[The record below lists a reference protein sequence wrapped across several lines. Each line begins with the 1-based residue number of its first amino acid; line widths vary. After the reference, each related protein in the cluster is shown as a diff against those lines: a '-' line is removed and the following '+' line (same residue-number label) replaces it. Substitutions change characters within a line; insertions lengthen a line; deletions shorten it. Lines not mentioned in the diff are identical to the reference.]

1 MEVLGLQRKFI
12 MKTSKGDS
20 PLEDLDG
27 NWSPERIKGHYASLY
42 PELTNAK
49 TEDRGIVDGFHEIA
63 FKTIAGTKG

>member
-12 MKTSKGDS
+12 LNTSKGDS
-20 PLEDLDG
+20 LLEDLDS
-27 NWSPERIKGHYASLY
+27 NWSADQIKEHYASLY

-49 TEDRGIVDGFHEIA
+49 TEDRGIVKGFHEIA